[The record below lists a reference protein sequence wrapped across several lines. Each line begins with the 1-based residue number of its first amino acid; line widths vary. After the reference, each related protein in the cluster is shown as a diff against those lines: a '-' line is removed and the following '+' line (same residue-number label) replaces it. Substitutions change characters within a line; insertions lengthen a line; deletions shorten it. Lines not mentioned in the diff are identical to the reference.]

1 MGIHSTNMGLRGR
14 TITWKHNGGFCLN
27 LHNDAQEN
35 GGVINLWE
43 KNRHQSQRWMIIP
56 VSRCGEVF
64 RVHYAANPKFVLN
77 LHENAHSNGA
87 TINLWEQNGHESQN
101 WTVVNGNLCHAGN
114 PGFCINVHCALEENG
129 CEINLWERNDHYS
142 QLWKGPSAMAKHA
155 KGSRLKL
162 KDDTGF
168 GINLHCN
175 NHANEGIINLWEA
188 NDHESQNWLFEPVD
202 LCGDDCNKA
211 FRIRSAGN
219 PDFCINLHCNSGS
232 NEATINLWEVNDH
245 ISQMWILKGHNICHA
260 EHQDFCINLHC
271 MNIANEGV
279 VNLWERNGHD
289 SQKWKGV
296 PKWLGEDSSDSS
308 SDDCCY
314 EC

>member
-27 LHNDAQEN
+27 LHNDQQEN

-77 LHENAHSNGA
+77 LHNNEHSNGA
-87 TINLWEQNGHESQN
+87 TVNLW
-101 WTVVNGNLCHAGN
+101 
-114 PGFCINVHCALEENG
+114 EENG
-129 CEINLWERNDHYS
+129 CEITLWER
-142 QLWKGPSAMAKHA
+142 
-155 KGSRLKL
+155 
-162 KDDTGF
+162 
-168 GINLHCN
+168 
-175 NHANEGIINLWEA
+175 

-271 MNIANEGV
+271 MNIANEGA

-314 EC
+314 QA

>member
-56 VSRCGEVF
+56 VSRCGDVF

-129 CEINLWERNDHYS
+129 CEINLWERNGHYS

-162 KDDTGF
+162 KEDKGF

-175 NHANEGIINLWEA
+175 NHANEAI
-188 NDHESQNWLFEPVD
+188 
-202 LCGDDCNKA
+202 
-211 FRIRSAGN
+211 
-219 PDFCINLHCNSGS
+219 
-232 NEATINLWEVNDH
+232 INLWEVNDH

-260 EHQDFCINLHC
+260 EHQEFCINLHC

-308 SDDCCY
+308 
-314 EC
+314 

>member
-56 VSRCGEVF
+56 VSRCGDVF

-87 TINLWEQNGHESQN
+87 TINLWERNG
-101 WTVVNGNLCHAGN
+101 
-114 PGFCINVHCALEENG
+114 
-129 CEINLWERNDHYS
+129 HYS

-162 KDDTGF
+162 KEDKGF

-219 PDFCINLHCNSGS
+219 PEFCINLHCNSGS

-314 EC
+314 QA